1 MDDNDNPDP
10 GNDLSGD
17 SSWTLGAESDSVYF
31 FGSDRES
38 SILSEFG
45 WNLQP
50 EEAHHRSLKP
60 ERFGD
65 VERIESSDLA
75 GRLPLAESSG
85 LECSAAAAQIGSAE
99 KAGDA
104 STSNPSVSS
113 SSSEDPPE
121 KSTGS
126 GGGKPPEIPSKGRKK
141 GQKRIRQPRFAFM
154 TKSEVDHLEDG
165 YRWRKYGQK
174 AVKNSPFPR
183 SYYRCT
189 NSKCTV
195 KKRVERSSEDPSIV
209 ITTYEG
215 QHCHH
220 TVGFPRGGVISQ
232 EVTFDGRMTPPL
244 TSHFYY
250 PDMSFHREGS
260 HSGSMAQ
267 SNQVPAQAREAR
279 ALAEPSPQLP
289 TDEGLLGDMV
299 PPGMRNG

>member
-10 GNDLSGD
+10 GNDFSGD

-31 FGSDRES
+31 FGSDKES

-45 WNLQP
+45 WNLQRRR
-50 EEAHHRSLKP
+50 HTT
-60 ERFGD
+60 G
-65 VERIESSDLA
+65 
-75 GRLPLAESSG
+75 
-85 LECSAAAAQIGSAE
+85 
-99 KAGDA
+99 
-104 STSNPSVSS
+104 VSS
-113 SSSEDPPE
+113 RRGSVTWSGSRVQIWREGCRWQRAAVWSVQPRQR
-121 KSTGS
+121 KSDRRRKLVTRRRRIRLCLRAPARIRRRSRRGPAAGS
-126 GGGKPPEIPSKGRKK
+126 LLKYREWAFHGLHVVRVIKSSKGRKK

-250 PDMSFHREGS
+250 PDMSFHREVS

-267 SNQVPAQAREAR
+267 SHQVPAQAREAR
-279 ALAEPSPQLP
+279 ALAEPSPQLSH
-289 TDEGLLGDMV
+289 
-299 PPGMRNG
+299 